1 MATFFQPLVFLN
13 ALFFFFY
20 GLQCLISQTMV
31 SEFRR
36 FGLPD
41 SQRVL
46 TGVLQLLGSVGLVVG
61 LYLPLLGALA
71 SGGLALMMLV
81 AFGTRIKV
89 GDGFLQSAPSLIFLV
104 INAWLSFSFYSQ
116 LRVTDIITAAL

>member
-1 MATFFQPLVFLN
+1 
-13 ALFFFFY
+13 
-20 GLQCLISQTMV
+20 MV

-104 INAWLSFSFYSQ
+104 INTWISFSFYSQ

>member
-1 MATFFQPLVFLN
+1 MALFFQPLVILN
-13 ALFFFFY
+13 AVFFLFY
-20 GLQCLISQTMV
+20 GLQCLASKNMV

-41 SQRVL
+41 SQRIL
-46 TGVLQLLGSVGLVVG
+46 TGVLQLMGSAGLAAG
-61 LYLPLLGALA
+61 LYLPLLGCLA

-89 GDGFLQSAPSLIFLV
+89 GDGFIQSAPSLIFLV
-104 INAWLSFSFYSQ
+104 VNAWLSFSFYMQ
-116 LRVTDIITAAL
+116 LGTAYGITAAL

>member
-13 ALFFFFY
+13 ASFFFFY